1 MLLIIGKVHL
11 CVFSVLLL
19 EIFFL
24 QNSFSSDLCVCVTK
38 CTKMEQKWEKM
49 PKNWAKAAAEYK
61 YRKRFRAGGVKKK
74 RDLNIAL

>member
-38 CTKMEQKWEKM
+38 CTNMEKM
-49 PKNWAKAAAEYK
+49 GENAKTRLKN
-61 YRKRFRAGGVKKK
+61 RFEGMTVR
-74 RDLNIAL
+74 